1 MNNFDVII
9 IGSGLGGLSCGY
21 ILAKNGFKVGI
32 FEKNTQIGGCLQ
44 SFKRDGVKFETGM
57 HYIGSV
63 DKGQALNRFFNYF
76 DLLKDVQFKKL
87 DENAFDVISI
97 QNQHFEFAMGYE
109 NFIEKLSQHFP
120 NEHKEI
126 REYTNVIKQVAQ
138 NSPLYSFLNIGGQ
151 TILNPKFIK
160 SSVNELPES
169 ITNNDLLQNV
179 LIGNLPLYAGIKDK
193 TPLYIHALI
202 SDFYIN
208 SAYRIIGSCD
218 VIAHSLQKSIE
229 NFGGKIFNN
238 SEVLKI
244 NCDYNKT
251 VSITLSNGET
261 FFAKHFI
268 SNAHPSRTLQ
278 MLDTHM
284 IRPAYRE
291 RIESISHTVSNFTV
305 YIRFKKD
312 SQPYLNQNFF
322 HYNQDSVWGCE
333 NYTQKNWPLSFLYM
347 HLCSSENQK
356 FAEGAELIAYMRA
369 DEVEKWLGTKVGK
382 RGEGYENF
390 KKEKAEIL
398 LAELEKQMPG
408 TLKNIQSYYTSSPL
422 TYIDYTATKDGSM
435 YGILRD
441 KNYPAHTLISQRTK
455 IPNLF
460 LTGQNINSH
469 GILGVIIGSLLTCAE
484 LIGMNTIVSQIRN
497 AYDEN

>member
-9 IGSGLGGLSCGY
+9 IGSGLGGLACGY
-21 ILAKNGFKVGI
+21 ILSKNGFKVGI

-57 HYIGSV
+57 HYIGST
-63 DKGQALNRFFNYF
+63 DNGQTLNRFFNYF
-76 DLLKDVQFKKL
+76 DIQKDVKFKKL

-97 QNQHFEFAMGYE
+97 QNQRFEFANGYE
-109 NFIEKLSQHFP
+109 NFIERLSSHFP
-120 NEHKEI
+120 NEYQSI
-126 REYTNVIKQVAQ
+126 SEYTNIIKQVAQ

-151 TILNPKFIK
+151 SILNPKFVK
-160 SSVNELPES
+160 SSVNELTES
-169 ITNNDLLQNV
+169 VTDNELLQNV
-179 LIGNLPLYAGIKDK
+179 LAGNVPLYAGIKDK

-208 SAYRIIGSCD
+208 SASRIIGSCD
-218 VIAHSLQKSIE
+218 AIAFSLQKSIE
-229 NFGGKIFNN
+229 NFGGKIINN
-238 SEVLKI
+238 SEVEKI
-244 NCDYNKT
+244 NCDDEKA

-261 FFAKHFI
+261 FFAKNII

-278 MLDTHM
+278 MLNTHI
-284 IRPAYRE
+284 IRTAYRE
-291 RIESISHTVSNFTV
+291 RIENISHTVSNFTV
-305 YIRFKKD
+305 YIRFKNNK
-312 SQPYLNQNFF
+312 QPYMNQNFF
-322 HYNQDSVWGCE
+322 HYNQKSVWGCE
-333 NYTQKNWPLSFLYM
+333 NYTPKNWPLSFLYM
-347 HLCSSENQK
+347 HLCSSENQE
-356 FAEGAELIAYMRA
+356 FAEGAELIAYMRI
-369 DEVEKWLGTKVGK
+369 DDVEKWLGTNVGK
-382 RGEGYENF
+382 RGKDYEDF

-422 TYIDYTATKDGSM
+422 TYINYTATKEGSM

-469 GILGVIIGSLLTCAE
+469 GILGVIIGSLITCAE
-484 LIGMNTIVSQIRN
+484 LIGMKKIVSQIKEAN
-497 AYDEN
+497 E